1 MFDSKPGRYEATPAA
16 DPSAIS
22 PKVLVGLLVGLS
34 LTALAAALSA
44 ITPETVEA
52 LGPFAVPAAL
62 GLAAAGQ
69 ALAGYL
75 KRDPARTGTPLPA
88 SETPEA
94 PESGP
99 LG

>member
-1 MFDSKPGRYEATPAA
+1 MFKLSSDGRHEAA

-44 ITPETVEA
+44 ITPETLEA
-52 LGPFAVPAAL
+52 LGPFALPAAL

-69 ALAGYL
+69 ALAGYM
-75 KRDPARTGTPLPA
+75 KRDPARTGAPLPA
-88 SETPEA
+88 EERPEA
-94 PESGP
+94 PDYGP
-99 LG
+99 MG